1 MISEGHKSSVGKLV
15 NNFNLNDFAV
25 DLQDKRCTHTTLY
38 QKHFGASIHPRR
50 VSGLL
55 ILDQCCRLQAD
66 FDGQQQREQELMLF
80 VPSKWTATL
89 LDSEWQELIE
99 DVQRCRLSSWL

>member
-15 NNFNLNDFAV
+15 KNFNFNDFAV
-25 DLQDKRCTHTTLY
+25 DLQDKRCTHTTIY
-38 QKHFGASIHPRR
+38 QKHLEAIDPRR

-55 ILDQCCRLQAD
+55 ISDQCCRLQAD

-99 DVQRCRLSSWL
+99 DVQRRRLSSWR